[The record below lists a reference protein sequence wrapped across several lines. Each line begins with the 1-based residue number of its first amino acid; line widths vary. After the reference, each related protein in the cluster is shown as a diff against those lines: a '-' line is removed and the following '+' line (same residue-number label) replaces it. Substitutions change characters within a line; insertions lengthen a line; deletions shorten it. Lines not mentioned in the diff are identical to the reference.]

1 MAIIKVDKENI
12 KDIISNNKL
21 VVIDF
26 WASWCMPCRMLG
38 AVLEEI
44 ASENPDLVIG
54 KVDVD
59 SNFDLANEYQVK
71 SIPHLFIYRDGKL
84 VHDIL
89 GYVAKEELMVHLK

>member
-1 MAIIKVDKENI
+1 MTIIKVDKENI

-44 ASENPDLVIG
+44 ASENPDIVIG